1 MDKKRRSRQPKSAPG
16 KATPVKGRAASS
28 TPSKTA
34 SPAVKRGRGRPPGS
48 GKKKVVAEDGVKA
61 SSPAPKVD
69 ETPQKNG
76 TSGPECDRCARTF
89 ATDRG
94 LKLHQRRSCRA
105 EENSNAGLPMDALE
119 SSSDSDSDVGPL
131 GRAAVAPAGPKRRS
145 ARVDQKGA
153 SASDGLG
160 AQMKGRLQSR
170 LGAGGGKP
178 LLSCQRC
185 GLGYDPKRDG
195 PRCKHCTRDN
205 EEDGDSEEDK
215 GGENEEEC
223 VRTANGDCNEQPA
236 SEEATVVVGV
246 EEGPVKNLDAV
257 SELIKAA
264 QVEQELKAAEA
275 VELMKAAEAEQQVKA
290 VQAEQQ
296 LQATKADPQQRRR
309 KRLMGASA
317 VGAEAGELDCQ
328 VCGKQFTKKYY
339 LQRHLQMT
347 PCSGLPP
354 PAHPCEVC
362 GKVYSRKDN
371 LREHLRAHAGE
382 VTRRK
387 KYKCEHCGKTF
398 HGLSLLEIHIRVHTG
413 ERPFACEFCAKGFPS
428 VTAMNKHR
436 RIHTGEKPYS
446 CAECGK
452 RFSLKG
458 TLNRHMRIHTGIR
471 PHKCPYCGK
480 EFIQGG
486 GLKAHLFHHTGM
498 NGFKCSECDKVFNRK
513 ARLDLHMR
521 YLHLKEKPHV
531 CEECGKGFTRREDL
545 TRHSVL
551 HTGEKPFQCPTCHKR
566 FAIKPSLKI
575 HMVTHTKE
583 EPRSCHEC
591 GRAFIRKD
599 CLMRHMRKR
608 HRDLLDRI
616 LLDEEDDRFAPTP
629 VLTLAG
635 AATGLAGPA
644 GGVAGMEKMA
654 GAPPGTVAR
663 VLSEQALCE
672 SIRELL
678 GLLVDEPTLK
688 GFGYPDKPVDELLE
702 AVIRRC
708 GHSPASPDD
717 YSYMDRLREN
727 SKLLFTVVIDD
738 NAVKTLL
745 NNQTVDEVILHVLR
759 LAKS

>member
-1 MDKKRRSRQPKSAPG
+1 MDKKRKSRTPKAVATTKA
-16 KATPVKGRAASS
+16 KATSTAPAAE
-28 TPSKTA
+28 TP
-34 SPAVKRGRGRPPGS
+34 VKRGRGRPPGS
-48 GKKKVVAEDGVKA
+48 GKKKLAASEGSAKK
-61 SSPAPKVD
+61 SSPAVPVAS
-69 ETPQKNG
+69 PQKNG
-76 TSGPECDRCARTF
+76 TSGPECDRCSRTF
-89 ATDRG
+89 ATERG
-94 LKLHQRRSCRA
+94 LKMHQRWPCKPEAAKDDADESCR
-105 EENSNAGLPMDALE
+105 LPLDDVMD
-119 SSSDSDSDVGPL
+119 SDSDSDVPL
-131 GRAAVAPAGPKRRS
+131 GKVASGKGTRS
-145 ARVDQKGA
+145 KGNA
-153 SASDGLG
+153 EDGIDG
-160 AQMKGRLQSR
+160 SPDHPKGRLAS
-170 LGAGGGKP
+170 ANKP
-178 LLSCQRC
+178 QLICQRC
-185 GLGYDPKRDG
+185 GLSYDPKRDG

-205 EEDGDSEEDK
+205 EHSGESGDEEDK
-215 GGENEEEC
+215 DGENEESAQ
-223 VRTANGDCNEQPA
+223 VNGGSPRKEG
-236 SEEATVVVGV
+236 EAEGADD
-246 EEGPVKNLDAV
+246 GPVRNIEAV
-257 SELIKAA
+257 TDVIKAA
-264 QVEQELKAAEA
+264 K
-275 VELMKAAEAEQQVKA
+275 AEQRL
-290 VQAEQQ
+290 QQ
-296 LQATKADPQQRRR
+296 L
-309 KRLMGASA
+309 KRLKRLKRGSA
-317 VGAEAGELDCQ
+317 PEVVDETDLDCP
-328 VCGKQFTKKYY
+328 VCGKQFSKRYY

-347 PCSGLPP
+347 VCSGKPP
-354 PAHPCEVC
+354 PSHTCEVC

-387 KYKCEHCGKTF
+387 KYKCDHCGKTF
-398 HGLSLLEIHIRVHTG
+398 HGISLLKIHIRVHTG
-413 ERPFACEFCAKGFPS
+413 ERPFSCDFCNKGFPS
-428 VTAMNKHR
+428 VTALNKHR
-436 RIHTGEKPYS
+436 RIHTGEKPYA

-458 TLNRHMRIHTGIR
+458 TLNRHTRIHTGIR

-498 NGFKCSECDKVFNRK
+498 NGFKCTVCDKVFNRK
-513 ARLDLHMR
+513 ARLDLHMK
-521 YLHLKEKPHV
+521 YLHLKEKSYV
-531 CEECGKGFTRREDL
+531 CEDCGKGFTRREDL
-545 TRHSVL
+545 NRHSVL

-616 LLDEEDDRFAPTP
+616 LLDEEDNRFAPTP
-629 VLTLAG
+629 VATPGG
-635 AATGLAGPA
+635 AANTD
-644 GGVAGMEKMA
+644 
-654 GAPPGTVAR
+654 GANKIGIQAGTVAR
-663 VLSEQALCE
+663 ILSEQALCE

-717 YSYMDRLREN
+717 YNYMDRLREN

>member
-1 MDKKRRSRQPKSAPG
+1 DARETEVSPRENGDAGKENVPGDSNAAGTSRD
-16 KATPVKGRAASS
+16 TDVKVPIQNIRVVKELVRAA
-28 TPSKTA
+28 A
-34 SPAVKRGRGRPPGS
+34 AEQRQQKRKR
-48 GKKKVVAEDGVKA
+48 K
-61 SSPAPKVD
+61 
-69 ETPQKNG
+69 
-76 TSGPECDRCARTF
+76 
-89 ATDRG
+89 
-94 LKLHQRRSCRA
+94 
-105 EENSNAGLPMDALE
+105 
-119 SSSDSDSDVGPL
+119 
-131 GRAAVAPAGPKRRS
+131 AAVPVAA
-145 ARVDQKGA
+145 AAGA
-153 SASDGLG
+153 SVNKDL
-160 AQMKGRLQSR
+160 
-170 LGAGGGKP
+170 
-178 LLSCQRC
+178 
-185 GLGYDPKRDG
+185 
-195 PRCKHCTRDN
+195 
-205 EEDGDSEEDK
+205 
-215 GGENEEEC
+215 EC
-223 VRTANGDCNEQPA
+223 P
-236 SEEATVVVGV
+236 
-246 EEGPVKNLDAV
+246 
-257 SELIKAA
+257 
-264 QVEQELKAAEA
+264 
-275 VELMKAAEAEQQVKA
+275 
-290 VQAEQQ
+290 
-296 LQATKADPQQRRR
+296 
-309 KRLMGASA
+309 
-317 VGAEAGELDCQ
+317 

-347 PCSGLPP
+347 SCSGGPP

-362 GKVYSRKDN
+362 GKIYSRKDN

-387 KYKCEHCGKTF
+387 KYKCDHCGKTF
-398 HGLSLLEIHIRVHTG
+398 HGISLLKIHIRTHTG
-413 ERPFACEFCAKGFPS
+413 ERPFSCDFCSKGFPS
-428 VTAMNKHR
+428 VTALNKHR

-446 CAECGK
+446 CAECGM
-452 RFSLKG
+452 RCVPLPPVNVVALFNSLPANRGFSLKG
-458 TLNRHMRIHTGIR
+458 TLNRHTRIHTGIR

-498 NGFKCSECDKVFNRK
+498 NGFKCSVCDKVFNRK
-513 ARLDLHMR
+513 ARLDLHMK
-521 YLHLKEKPHV
+521 YLHLKLKPHV
-531 CEECGKGFTRREDL
+531 CGECGKGFTRREDL

-551 HTGEKPFQCPTCHKR
+551 HTGEKPYQCPTCHKR

-616 LLDEEDDRFAPTP
+616 LLDEEDDRFAPP
-629 VLTLAG
+629 GPGLLTTTGGAGTAG
-635 AATGLAGPA
+635 AAPGAQPGP
-644 GGVAGMEKMA
+644 
-654 GAPPGTVAR
+654 VAR

-717 YSYMDRLREN
+717 YGYMDRLREN

>member
-1 MDKKRRSRQPKSAPG
+1 M
-16 KATPVKGRAASS
+16 KATPAKGRAASS
-28 TPSKTA
+28 TPSKT
-34 SPAVKRGRGRPPGS
+34 PPPTVKRGRGRPPGS
-48 GKKKVVAEDGVKA
+48 GKKKAVAEDAVKA
-61 SSPAPKVD
+61 PSPASKVE

-76 TSGPECDRCARTF
+76 TGGLECDRCARTF

-94 LKLHQRRSCRA
+94 LKLHQRQRRSCRV
-105 EENSNAGLPMDALE
+105 ENDKDDETSAAGLPMDAMG
-119 SSSDSDSDVGPL
+119 SSSDSDSDVVPL
-131 GRAAVAPAGPKRRS
+131 GKATATPAGPKRRS
-145 ARVDQKGA
+145 ARVDNRGA
-153 SASDGLG
+153 LADGGLG
-160 AQMKGRLQSR
+160 AQMKGKLQSK
-170 LGAGGGKP
+170 LGAGGGGKP

-205 EEDGDSEEDK
+205 EEGDADSEEDK
-215 GGENEEEC
+215 GGENEEESLC
-223 VRTANGDCNEQPA
+223 ATNGDCNDQQ
-236 SEEATVVVGV
+236 ATIGAVVVAGV
-246 EEGPVKNLDAV
+246 EDGPVKNMDAV
-257 SELIKAA
+257 TELIRAA

-275 VELMKAAEAEQQVKA
+275 EELMKAAEADQQLKA
-290 VQAEQQ
+290 AKAEQQ
-296 LQATKADPQQRRR
+296 LQATKAEPAQHRRR
-309 KRLMGASA
+309 KRLPLGPPVAG
-317 VGAEAGELDCQ
+317 GAEAGELDCH

-398 HGLSLLEIHIRVHTG
+398 HGISLLEIHIRVHTG

-616 LLDEEDDRFAPTP
+616 LLDEEDERFAPTP
-629 VLTLAG
+629 VITLG
-635 AATGLAGPA
+635 GA
-644 GGVAGMEKMA
+644 GGLLGGGAMAGDKMAAA

-717 YSYMDRLREN
+717 YNYMDRLREN

>member
-1 MDKKRRSRQPKSAPG
+1 MDKKKKGRVVKAGRVNKTKAAQHASSAKAPNARRPGRQPK
-16 KATPVKGRAASS
+16 
-28 TPSKTA
+28 
-34 SPAVKRGRGRPPGS
+34 
-48 GKKKVVAEDGVKA
+48 KVVNAPPTKKAVVPKHAKAESVPVACTKCQR
-61 SSPAPKVD
+61 S
-69 ETPQKNG
+69 
-76 TSGPECDRCARTF
+76 F
-89 ATDRG
+89 ATERG
-94 LKLHQRRSCRA
+94 LKMHQRWPCKPENEKGDEGDLGSPEAIA
-105 EENSNAGLPMDALE
+105 EA
-119 SSSDSDSDVGPL
+119 SSDSDSDDAPL
-131 GRAAVAPAGPKRRS
+131 GKSIANRRLAVAGEAAVGKS
-145 ARVDQKGA
+145 
-153 SASDGLG
+153 SDLG
-160 AQMKGRLQSR
+160 AQLKGKLQSK
-170 LGAGGGKP
+170 LTGPKAMA

-185 GLGYDPKRDG
+185 GLGFDPKRDG
-195 PRCKHCTRDN
+195 PRCKHCTR
-205 EEDGDSEEDK
+205 EEDDESGDEEDK
-215 GGENEEEC
+215 EVPDVDAAEVTLGPHENGEGKENVSGDSNAAGDGGDPTGRNL
-223 VRTANGDCNEQPA
+223 G
-236 SEEATVVVGV
+236 TVQ
-246 EEGPVKNLDAV
+246 
-257 SELIKAA
+257 ELIR
-264 QVEQELKAAEA
+264 A
-275 VELMKAAEAEQQVKA
+275 VEV
-290 VQAEQQ
+290 EQQ
-296 LQATKADPQQRRR
+296 LKKNNATVSAGGS
-309 KRLMGASA
+309 GA
-317 VGAEAGELDCQ
+317 GKDLECP
-328 VCGKQFTKKYY
+328 VCGKLFTKKYY

-347 PCSGLPP
+347 SCSGGPP

-362 GKVYSRKDN
+362 GKIYSRKDN

-398 HGLSLLEIHIRVHTG
+398 HGISLLKIHIRTHTG
-413 ERPFACEFCAKGFPS
+413 ERPFVCDFCSKGFPS
-428 VTAMNKHR
+428 VTALNKHR

-446 CAECGK
+446 CAECGM

-458 TLNRHMRIHTGIR
+458 TLNRHTRIHTGIR

-498 NGFKCSECDKVFNRK
+498 NGFKCSVCDKVFNRK
-513 ARLDLHMR
+513 ARLDLHMK
-521 YLHLKEKPHV
+521 YLHLKLKPHV
-531 CEECGKGFTRREDL
+531 CGECNKGFTRREDL

-551 HTGEKPFQCPTCHKR
+551 HTGEKPYQCPTCHKR

-616 LLDEEDDRFAPTP
+616 LLDEEDDRFAPTGSGTAGSP
-629 VLTLAG
+629 GGTGAAG
-635 AATGLAGPA
+635 AA
-644 GGVAGMEKMA
+644 A
-654 GAPPGTVAR
+654 GAAPGAVAR

-688 GFGYPDKPVDELLE
+688 GFGYPEKPVDELLE

-717 YSYMDRLREN
+717 YGYMDRLREN

>member
-1 MDKKRRSRQPKSAPG
+1 MDKKRKGRPPKAIAAAKAKAVSTTPA
-16 KATPVKGRAASS
+16 KAATP
-28 TPSKTA
+28 
-34 SPAVKRGRGRPPGS
+34 VKRGRGRPPGS
-48 GKKKVVAEDGVKA
+48 GKKKLATEGSAKK
-61 SSPAPKVD
+61 SSPVLPVAAA
-69 ETPQKNG
+69 TPQKNG
-76 TSGPECDRCARTF
+76 TGGPECDRCLRTF
-89 ATDRG
+89 STERG
-94 LKLHQRRSCRA
+94 LKVHQRWPCKLDAAKDDDDDASG
-105 EENSNAGLPMDALE
+105 GLPLDDVMD
-119 SSSDSDSDVGPL
+119 SDSDSDVPL
-131 GRAAVAPAGPKRRS
+131 GKVASGRGIQVKADLEDEVESSPDHP
-145 ARVDQKGA
+145 
-153 SASDGLG
+153 
-160 AQMKGRLQSR
+160 KGRLASR
-170 LGAGGGKP
+170 LASKLASGKKP
-178 LLSCQRC
+178 QLICQRC
-185 GLGYDPKRDG
+185 GLSYDPKRDG

-205 EEDGDSEEDK
+205 EHSDESGDEDDK
-215 GGENEEEC
+215 EGENEDSAQ
-223 VRTANGDCNEQPA
+223 VNGGSPEKENEA
-236 SEEATVVVGV
+236 EGGED
-246 EEGPVKNLDAV
+246 GPVKNIQAV
-257 SELIKAA
+257 TDVIKAA
-264 QVEQELKAAEA
+264 K
-275 VELMKAAEAEQQVKA
+275 AEQRL
-290 VQAEQQ
+290 QQ
-296 LQATKADPQQRRR
+296 LKRRR
-309 KRLMGASA
+309 RGSPPDDTIEKD
-317 VGAEAGELDCQ
+317 LDCP

-347 PCSGLPP
+347 VCSGKPP
-354 PAHPCEVC
+354 PSHPCEVC

-387 KYKCEHCGKTF
+387 KYKCDHCGKTF
-398 HGLSLLEIHIRVHTG
+398 HGISLLKIHIRVHTG
-413 ERPFACEFCAKGFPS
+413 ERPFPCDFCNKGFPS
-428 VTAMNKHR
+428 VTALNKHR
-436 RIHTGEKPYS
+436 RIHTGEKPYA
-446 CAECGK
+446 CAECGM

-458 TLNRHMRIHTGIR
+458 TLNRHTRIHTGIR

-498 NGFKCSECDKVFNRK
+498 NGFKCTVCDKVFNRK
-513 ARLDLHMR
+513 ARLDLHMK

-531 CEECGKGFTRREDL
+531 CEDCGKGFTRREDL
-545 TRHSVL
+545 NRHSVL

-629 VLTLAG
+629 V
-635 AATGLAGPA
+635 ATPGGTANTDSGIKLGPQA
-644 GGVAGMEKMA
+644 
-654 GAPPGTVAR
+654 GTVAR
-663 VLSEQALCE
+663 ILSEQALCE

-717 YSYMDRLREN
+717 YNYMDRLREN

>member
-1 MDKKRRSRQPKSAPG
+1 
-16 KATPVKGRAASS
+16 AS
-28 TPSKTA
+28 T
-34 SPAVKRGRGRPPGS
+34 SPAKTPAPIKRGRGRPPGS
-48 GKKKVVAEDGVKA
+48 GKKKLVAAQHTVKPPFPLPSKEA
-61 SSPAPKVD
+61 AA
-69 ETPQKNG
+69 TPQKNG
-76 TSGPECDRCARTF
+76 TSGPECDRCLRTF
-89 ATDRG
+89 TTERG
-94 LKLHQRRSCRA
+94 LKMHQRWPCKPELA
-105 EENSNAGLPMDALE
+105 KDDDEESGGLPLDDVLD
-119 SSSDSDSDVGPL
+119 SDSDSDIPL
-131 GRAAVAPAGPKRRS
+131 GRVAASGKASLSKADAEEEDDDDITPA
-145 ARVDQKGA
+145 KGK
-153 SASDGLG
+153 LG
-160 AQMKGRLQSR
+160 SS
-170 LGAGGGKP
+170 GGKP
-178 LLSCQRC
+178 QLICQRC
-185 GLGYDPKRDG
+185 GLSYDPKRDG

-205 EEDGDSEEDK
+205 EQSGGESGDDEDK
-215 GGENEEEC
+215 VGENEGSAQQ
-223 VRTANGDCNEQPA
+223 ANGDSAPRGKEGAASNDKNSSVVANVIKAVKAEQRLQQLKRRKRA
-236 SEEATVVVGV
+236 SAVVGV
-246 EEGPVKNLDAV
+246 
-257 SELIKAA
+257 
-264 QVEQELKAAEA
+264 
-275 VELMKAAEAEQQVKA
+275 
-290 VQAEQQ
+290 
-296 LQATKADPQQRRR
+296 
-309 KRLMGASA
+309 GAK
-317 VGAEAGELDCQ
+317 ELDCP

-347 PCSGLPP
+347 ACSGGPP

-398 HGLSLLEIHIRVHTG
+398 HGISLLKIHIRVHTG
-413 ERPFACEFCAKGFPS
+413 ERPFSCDFCSKGFPS
-428 VTAMNKHR
+428 VTALNKHR
-436 RIHTGEKPYS
+436 RIHTGEKPYA
-446 CAECGK
+446 CAECGM

-458 TLNRHMRIHTGIR
+458 TLNRHTRIHTGIR

-498 NGFKCSECDKVFNRK
+498 NGFKCSVCDKVFNRK
-513 ARLDLHMR
+513 ARLDLHMK

-531 CEECGKGFTRREDL
+531 CEDCGKGFTRREDL

-551 HTGEKPFQCPTCHKR
+551 HTGEKPFQCPPCHKR

-629 VLTLAG
+629 VATPGGTTNAEGG
-635 AATGLAGPA
+635 A
-644 GGVAGMEKMA
+644 KA
-654 GAPPGTVAR
+654 GAPAGTVAR
-663 VLSEQALCE
+663 ILSEQALCE

-717 YSYMDRLREN
+717 YNYMDRLREN